1 MGKTKASKG
10 LVCKSSI
17 LNSCNLQFETILNW
31 MKQIF
36 RIATRSSVRQ
46 LREKECERISRVNK
60 MPAVYSTTLVV
71 RSVKVS
77 MNAFQAD
84 P

>member
-10 LVCKSSI
+10 SVRKSSI
-17 LNSCNLQFETILNW
+17 LNGCNLQFETILNW

-36 RIATRSSVRQ
+36 GIATRYSVRQ
-46 LREKECERISRVNK
+46 PREKECERMSHVNK
-60 MPAVYSTTLVV
+60 LPAVYSTPLAVE
-71 RSVKVS
+71 SVKVS
-77 MNAFQAD
+77 VNAFQTD